1 MNRRFGLAPLIGL
14 ALASVL
20 VMSGCE
26 GIHNPFSPAGNGG
39 NVPTLTD
46 AGKKALTVKPSDL
59 LPDSA
64 KCSSDDKFDEA
75 AAITGP
81 FKWSDSAS
89 IAFAASDKKDMLAE
103 LLKENCTNPVLLD
116 MNVQALSAVTID
128 GWNVGDHNPWMGE
141 FLQKAE
147 KDGLRTAFLTK
158 KQGQGDTIFVTADMR
173 ETAAL
178 VNTLILNF
186 NNVGVVEKP
195 SLTNW
200 HRPGGGLVAGELP
213 RTALNS
219 KQESLPVLR
228 VELTEKGQGCVF
240 AAGWNVGDK
249 RFETLA
255 CKEEVAPAPAGT
267 TAPTGGDQPTGT
279 STTPPSGG
287 GGDCVEIQGNGTVD
301 CGGDKVPARDPA
313 NQGNVPEQVAGGNP
327 ATAPRA
333 SAAAAPEPAAP
344 YVAPAPPEPA
354 AAASPTPVPRTA
366 TPSPSAPGA
375 NTPEPGATGCV
386 LGPDG
391 SCD

>member
-26 GIHNPFSPAGNGG
+26 GIHNPFSPTGNGG

-81 FKWSDSAS
+81 FKWSDSVS
-89 IAFAASDKKDMLAE
+89 IAFASSDKKDMLAE

-128 GWNVGDHNPWMGE
+128 GWNAGDHNPWMGE

-178 VNTLILNF
+178 VNTLILRF

-213 RTALNS
+213 RTVLNS
-219 KQESLPVLR
+219 KQEGLPVLR

-255 CKEEVAPAPAGT
+255 CKEEVTPAPVGT

-279 STTPPSGG
+279 TPTTPTTSECPPGTFWSAMYGQCLLSKPVSGG
-287 GGDCVEIQGNGTVD
+287 I
-301 CGGDKVPARDPA
+301 PAQER
-313 NQGNVPEQVAGGNP
+313 Q
-327 ATAPRA
+327 
-333 SAAAAPEPAAP
+333 
-344 YVAPAPPEPA
+344 PAPPASQGEAVPPPPPPA
-354 AAASPTPVPRTA
+354 PASTSVPVIT
-366 TPSPSAPGA
+366 APGA
-375 NTPEPGATGCV
+375 SEAPVPAVPAPSATNAPPPSTPGTTIPPPQE
-386 LGPDG
+386 
-391 SCD
+391 